1 MSWFSLIY
9 LLLFITVIILGG
21 SWNGEKSDKMG
32 ESMKVPRAC
41 RELPQVLKRCMN
53 ASRKETKKCK
63 KLPSLS
69 SKCQRLSES
78 WQLLAESI
86 KKKVSKD
93 KFYKTTRQKN
103 ESVWL
108 KNESTKPKNK
118 SEQTEM
124 HSHAESTLY
133 DIFLSYGN
141 LGYFQLSMLPK

>member
-1 MSWFSLIY
+1 
-9 LLLFITVIILGG
+9 
-21 SWNGEKSDKMG
+21 
-32 ESMKVPRAC
+32 MKVPIAC

-69 SKCQRLSES
+69 LKCQRLSES

-93 KFYKTTRQKN
+93 KFYNTTR
-103 ESVWL
+103 L

-118 SEQTEM
+118 SEQTEHEATKKKNVATQIKNNSSVM
-124 HSHAESTLY
+124 KKKNESAREEDYDYDYGEYGAEEENEEY
-133 DIFLSYGN
+133 EEDHIFKLQSD
-141 LGYFQLSMLPK
+141 S